1 MMRRTIPALASMV
14 LLAGCPRQALFVVL
28 PNAEGGGVGAI
39 TVEDGKT
46 ATILDQPYAT
56 AESRAGST
64 APTAE
69 NQGNI
74 SVIFRRAIAAQPILP
89 HHFRL
94 YFILGSPELT
104 PESKIAYRAV
114 FDDTKQR
121 PVYEIEVIGFTDT
134 LGDLT
139 YNQALSLR
147 RRGGDPRHARS
158 RRARSTGDLDR
169 RPWQARPAR
178 ADRRPNARAPQSPR
192 RDHGPVAAAPTRRS
206 ASTVMSSACSAPP
219 TKRLTSSITAATT
232 C

>member
-1 MMRRTIPALASMV
+1 MTRRTIPALASMV

-104 PESKIAYRAV
+104 PESEIAYRAV

-147 RRGGDPRHARS
+147 RAAAIRDTLVRDG
-158 RRARSTGDLDR
+158 LDR
-169 RPWQARPAR
+169 QAISIAGRGEHDLLVPT
-178 ADRRPNARAPQSPR
+178 ADQTPEPRNRR
-192 RDHGPVAAAPTRRS
+192 VEI
-206 ASTVMSSACSAPP
+206 TV
-219 TKRLTSSITAATT
+219 R
-232 C
+232 

>member
-147 RRGGDPRHARS
+147 RAAAIRDTLVRDG
-158 RRARSTGDLDR
+158 LDR
-169 RPWQARPAR
+169 QAISIAGRGEHDLLVPT
-178 ADRRPNARAPQSPR
+178 ADQTPEPRNRR
-192 RDHGPVAAAPTRRS
+192 VEI
-206 ASTVMSSACSAPP
+206 TV
-219 TKRLTSSITAATT
+219 R
-232 C
+232 

>member
-56 AESRAGST
+56 AEARAGST

-69 NQGNI
+69 NQENI
-74 SVIFRRAIAAQPILP
+74 SVIFRRAIAARPILP

-94 YFILGSPELT
+94 YFIVGSPELT
-104 PESKIAYRAV
+104 PESRIAYRAV

-134 LGDLT
+134 VGDLP

-147 RRGGDPRHARS
+147 RAAAVRDTLVRDG
-158 RRARSTGDLDR
+158 LDR
-169 RPWQARPAR
+169 QAISIAGRGKRDPLVPT
-178 ADRRPNARAPQSPR
+178 ADQTPEPRNRR
-192 RDHGPVAAAPTRRS
+192 VEI
-206 ASTVMSSACSAPP
+206 TV
-219 TKRLTSSITAATT
+219 R
-232 C
+232 